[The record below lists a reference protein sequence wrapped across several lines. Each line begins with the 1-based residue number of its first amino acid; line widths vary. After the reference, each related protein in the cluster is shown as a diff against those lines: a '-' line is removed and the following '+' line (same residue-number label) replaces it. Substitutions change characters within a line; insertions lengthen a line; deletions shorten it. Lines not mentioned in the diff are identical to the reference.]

1 MSKMSLLATAT
12 LGLALLSAP
21 AMAQEVEETP
31 SAIEFEVS
39 NQFDYTIQPQMHMT
53 DLAFNTYAYNKVGGD
68 EYYVEESTYDWQAE
82 SALYKK
88 VGWGLFGGGLGLE
101 VVGAIIYFVGG
112 IGSVANED
120 MGGLVWSVY
129 TGYSLMVV
137 GSLAFLAGCGVLI
150 AEAVK
155 FAPYKNGSIAG
166 NKFQWRPSIVAT
178 HEYQGFGLDFRF

>member
-1 MSKMSLLATAT
+1 MSKKSLLATAT

-39 NQFDYTIQPQMHMT
+39 EQFNYNIQPQMHMT
-53 DLAFNTYAYNKVGGD
+53 DLAFNTYAYNIGGD
-68 EYYVEESTYDWQAE
+68 EYYAEESTYDWQAE
-82 SALYKK
+82 SSMYKK
-88 VGWGLFGGGLGLE
+88 IGWGLFGGGLGLE

-112 IGSVANED
+112 IGSAVEGNAD
-120 MGGLVWSVY
+120 GAVWSAF

>member
-1 MSKMSLLATAT
+1 MSKKSLLATAT

-53 DLAFNTYAYNKVGGD
+53 DLAFNTYAYNKIGGD
-68 EYYVEESTYDWQAE
+68 EYVEESTYDWQAE
-82 SALYKK
+82 SSLYKK

-101 VVGAIIYFVGG
+101 VVGFVIYVVG
-112 IGSVANED
+112 ITGSAVDGNAD
-120 MGGLVWSVY
+120 GVVWSAI
-129 TGYSLMVV
+129 TGYSLMAI

-155 FAPYKNGSIAG
+155 FAPYKTGQIAG

-178 HEYQGFGLDFRF
+178 PEYQGFGLDFRF